1 MYHLWLKIINYKD
14 VLFSNSF
21 VTFSEGVLLQKHT
34 GVVLW
39 YDDGSDDNTMVYG
52 MQYDSYIAW

>member
-1 MYHLWLKIINYKD
+1 MINYKD

-52 MQYDSYIAW
+52 MQYDSYIA